1 MLESLFEQDSDNRKE
16 PEAAGHEVLSVLS
29 PQGSKMNDSDSTGST
44 IETIRQSGLAYSA
57 AIALAAS
64 VVFMLIVGWGA
75 DLLFATSPWGIV
87 IGIVIGAGIGFVQ
100 FFRINAR
107 IFRK

>member
-1 MLESLFEQDSDNRKE
+1 MKNFREPDGGESKTEDGRPSRVVSIFSENATESSKDTAESSLEAF
-16 PEAAGHEVLSVLS
+16 
-29 PQGSKMNDSDSTGST
+29 
-44 IETIRQSGLAYSA
+44 RQSGLAYSA

-75 DLLFATSPWGIV
+75 DLLFESSPWGIV
-87 IGIVIGAGIGFVQ
+87 IGIVLGAIIGFIQ
-100 FFRINAR
+100 FFRINAQ

>member
-1 MLESLFEQDSDNRKE
+1 MIKNLLEADKPDD
-16 PEAAGHEVLSVLS
+16 EAAENRPAGVVSIFSEKTGDEVDSFG
-29 PQGSKMNDSDSTGST
+29 GSGL
-44 IETIRQSGLAYSA
+44 ETIRQSGLAYSA

-75 DLLFATSPWGIV
+75 DLLFGSSPWGIV
-87 IGIVIGAGIGFVQ
+87 TGIVIGAIIGFIQ